1 MKLSENV
8 SALDASITD
17 LLSNIEMMST
27 DYSNS
32 MSLLDASIDMIDE
45 MKKAGKDVR
54 NLELGKEALLQ
65 AVLVNLNDSME
76 VNLDKELREYDEY
89 RTAELM
95 IMCIHKSEYLYSIYR
110 KLLVTAIK
118 SNTKITRNNIVT
130 SKSVI
135 GIINL
140 TRSASNETLD
150 ALSSMLAKTTAELAY
165 VDASPST
172 AEEANKA
179 KMKLCVNGLKEAS
192 KMLNAAKFIS

>member
-1 MKLSENV
+1 MKFSENV

-17 LLSNIEMMST
+17 LLSSIEMMST

-32 MSLLDASIDMIDE
+32 MSLLDASINMIDE

-65 AVLVNLNDSME
+65 AVSVNLNDSME
-76 VNLDKELREYDEY
+76 VNLDKELRKYDEY
-89 RTAELM
+89 RAAELM
-95 IMCIHKSEYLYSIYR
+95 IMCIHKSEYLYSTYR
-110 KLLVTAIK
+110 KLLVAAIK

-165 VDASPST
+165 VDASQS

-179 KMKLCVNGLKEAS
+179 EMKLCVNGLKEAS